1 MDGTKDTR
9 RGSDSGGEE
18 QERARKGQ
26 DRSRPAPG
34 RAAGKTPEELG
45 RRPGEA
51 AQEEEHDAP
60 NRPDDR

>member
-9 RGSDSGGEE
+9 RGSGSGGEE
-18 QERARKGQ
+18 QDRPRKGQ
-26 DRSRPAPG
+26 DRSRPASG

-51 AQEEEHDAP
+51 VPEEDHDTP
-60 NRPDDR
+60 DRPDDR